1 MTISNNNFTNTA
13 RDEEIARALEASFR
27 AQEAAIRAA
36 RPRRP
41 QPMTSRSDSDG
52 TWPHPSAVILP
63 SISSSADTIPTRTT
77 PLPPPPTA
85 PLTSRSKIHK
95 RTSSVDAIVADA
107 RKASM
112 LARQALALEHTQL
125 PASSSSSSPSKD
137 VALAPKST
145 SVTTTS
151 SSTSSSPTASR
162 RSSPSPSRDEELAR
176 RLAQELNDEE
186 LARELRDAEMAA
198 NLALKDE
205 LYQQQ
210 QQQQQRSGR
219 HRTQPP
225 QDDPFAV
232 NIPPTIIVGGGGRGE
247 THSAMDDLTLYQGE
261 SPPRQYPSTDG
272 DEALARRLSRQL
284 EQEQYQP
291 PTLSPHGGGAAAAG
305 GGAAGPK
312 SCRSKTMY
320 YGTRLILALMA
331 VGITLVVWLT
341 LFGKNSGL
349 PEVLDPATWMPGFP
363 EEDPF
368 VGMVGDHSRWVPTGR
383 SGLSLPIL
391 NNLVEGSD
399 WAEYLEVTVSDW
411 DNGTPDA
418 VSLRIRGMEEYD
430 PDCQAVRMAIKV
442 CNGDYGPTDWRG
454 VNQVLLQDE
463 YIITSIAKMND
474 YYLEG
479 TDGAQKHYTMCH
491 ELGHG
496 LGLGHS
502 DENFLNAD
510 SGNCMD
516 YTNSPQN
523 NLMPD
528 EYNYLILEDLYGL
541 VEQSEELQEGGDALM
556 TTEQFDEMP
565 VDDDDDDEDDR
576 GDRSNRREEEE
587 ERTLEEIEF
596 ETYAAY
602 LLDPIEVSLP
612 SSINNDGGRWRVL
625 HESEHAVHH
634 ERDLGN
640 GYTIR
645 TSFLLARE
653 IKQSTSL

>member
-1 MTISNNNFTNTA
+1 M
-13 RDEEIARALEASFR
+13 
-27 AQEAAIRAA
+27 
-36 RPRRP
+36 
-41 QPMTSRSDSDG
+41 
-52 TWPHPSAVILP
+52 
-63 SISSSADTIPTRTT
+63 DTT
-77 PLPPPPTA
+77 
-85 PLTSRSKIHK
+85 
-95 RTSSVDAIVADA
+95 VN
-107 RKASM
+107 
-112 LARQALALEHTQL
+112 
-125 PASSSSSSPSKD
+125 
-137 VALAPKST
+137 
-145 SVTTTS
+145 
-151 SSTSSSPTASR
+151 
-162 RSSPSPSRDEELAR
+162 DEELAR
-176 RLAQELNDEE
+176 RLAQELHDEE
-186 LARELRDAEMAA
+186 VARELRDADMAA
-198 NLALKDE
+198 NLALKDQ

-210 QQQQQRSGR
+210 QQLQRSGAGR
-219 HRTQPP
+219 HHRPPQPSP

-232 NIPPTIIVGGGGRGE
+232 NIPPTIIVGGGGMGRGGGVE

-261 SPPRQYPSTDG
+261 SPSRQHYPSTDG
-272 DEALARRLSRQL
+272 DEALARRLSQQL
-284 EQEQYQP
+284 QQEQYQP
-291 PTLSPHGGGAAAAG
+291 PSLSHQGGVAG
-305 GGAAGPK
+305 HAGPN

-320 YGTRLILALMA
+320 YGTRIILALMA
-331 VGITLVVWLT
+331 IGITLVVWLT
-341 LFGKNSGL
+341 VFGKNSGL

-391 NNLVEGSD
+391 NNLVQGSD

-418 VSLRIRGMEEYD
+418 VSLRIREMEDYD

-442 CNGDYGPTDWRG
+442 CNGNYGATDWRG

-479 TDGAQKHYTMCH
+479 SDGAQKHYTMCH

-528 EYNYLILEDLYGL
+528 EYNYLILVDLYGL
-541 VEQSEELQEGGDALM
+541 VEESEELQEGGDALM
-556 TTEQFDEMP
+556 TTEKFDEMP
-565 VDDDDDDEDDR
+565 VDDDDDDAADDKDDR
-576 GDRSNRREEEE
+576 GDRSHRREEEDK
-587 ERTLEEIEF
+587 RTLEEIEF
-596 ETYAAY
+596 ETYAAF
-602 LLDPIEVSLP
+602 LLDPIELSIP
-612 SSINNDGGRWRVL
+612 HHSSSINNDGGRWRVL

-640 GYTIR
+640 GYKIR
-645 TSFLLARE
+645 ASILLA
-653 IKQSTSL
+653 